1 VKSESGSDPDA
12 SGDAGAGGPR
22 AFHSSP
28 FTLPT
33 SLTLVGGKGG
43 VGKTT
48 TAAALAIHLAARG
61 REVLLLSVDPAH
73 SLGDA
78 LRVPLSGDPEPVPGV
93 PGLSALELDAELERS
108 RFLSSHR
115 GALLSLIER
124 GTYLDAADAAGF
136 VNLSIPGL
144 DELAALFRL
153 QALLSDG
160 ERHLVVDTA
169 PTGHTLRLLELPEVA
184 RGWLAALQAMEDKHR
199 AVSAALVGAVAD
211 DDASRLLRELDSDLA
226 ALVELFTDGERTG
239 FVLVT
244 GREPVVLAETLRY
257 QQELARRR
265 IHVAGVVVNRAT
277 RDGVPPD
284 GADGVPMIFVP
295 PLTPEPVGNEGL
307 RTFARYLARAAVA
320 PRGPEPPLWGFVQ
333 VGDPFLPP
341 LDRGLYLVGGKGGVG
356 KSTVAAAIAL
366 TLAGEGRRTLL
377 LGADPAGS
385 LGDVLERAVG
395 RTAEPVEG
403 VPGLW
408 ARQLEAARSWDDFR
422 AQYRDEAE
430 RIFGSLLSGGVSASA
445 DLHVVERL
453 IDLAPPGIDELVAL
467 VEVVDAME
475 DRPYDALV
483 LDTAPT
489 GHFVRL
495 LELPDVALGW
505 THEVMRLLLKYRE
518 VVAPGELAERLLQLA
533 RTLRRFGERLRDPDS
548 TWTLLV
554 ALPEALSLPETA
566 RLLQRLREL
575 KIPAGALLA
584 NRLLSDGEVRAGH
597 AANAAGLVD
606 MERWLP
612 VAAAPEL
619 SPGPLGPGALAAFAR
634 SWRTVHRQSYDR
646 PRDGL

>member
-1 VKSESGSDPDA
+1 MTSEG
-12 SGDAGAGGPR
+12 
-22 AFHSSP
+22 SP

-48 TAAALAIHLAARG
+48 TAAALAIHLAGRG

-93 PGLSALELDAELERS
+93 PHLSAFELDAELERS

-136 VNLSIPGL
+136 VNLSIPGV

-153 QALLSDG
+153 QSLLSTA

-184 RGWLAALQAMEDKHR
+184 RGWLAAFQAMEDKHR

-226 ALVELFTDGERTG
+226 ALSELFTDAERTG

-257 QQELARRR
+257 QEELARRR
-265 IHVAGVVVNRAT
+265 IRVAGVVVNRAT
-277 RDGVPPD
+277 REGVPPAGTGD
-284 GADGVPMIFVP
+284 VPMIFVP
-295 PLTPEPVGNEGL
+295 PLAPEPVGIDGL
-307 RTFARYLARAAVA
+307 RSFARYLARAAVA
-320 PRGPEPPLWGFVQ
+320 PRGPEPPLWGFVRI
-333 VGDPFLPP
+333 GDPFLPP

-356 KSTVAAAIAL
+356 KSTVAAALAV
-366 TLAGEGRRTLL
+366 TLAGAGRRTLL

-385 LGDVLERAVG
+385 LGDVLARTVG
-395 RTAEPVEG
+395 PTAEPIEAA
-403 VPGLW
+403 PGLW
-408 ARQLEAARSWDDFR
+408 ARQLEATRSWEEFR
-422 AQYRDEAE
+422 AHYRDDAG
-430 RIFGSLLSGGVSASA
+430 RIFGSLLSGGLSASA
-445 DLHVVERL
+445 DREVVERL

-489 GHFVRL
+489 GHFLRL
-495 LELPDVALGW
+495 LELPDVALKW

-518 VVAPGELAERLLQLA
+518 VVAPGDLAERVLQLA
-533 RTLRRFGERLRDPDS
+533 RTLRRFGERLRDPES

-554 ALPEALSLPETA
+554 ALPEALSIPETS

-575 KIPAGALLA
+575 EIPVGALLV
-584 NRLLSDGEVRAGH
+584 NRLLNDGEVRAGL

-606 MERWLP
+606 MERWIPL
-612 VAAAPEL
+612 AASPDVT
-619 SPGPLGPGALAAFAR
+619 PGPRGPEALAAFAR
-634 SWRTVHRQSYDR
+634 SWRTVSRQSYD
-646 PRDGL
+646 